1 MDDDGLCELAEE
13 ARQAIASRPS
23 TYVAFDPHH
32 PGQPI
37 KLPGR
42 FALRYGGRGEEQSQ
56 VDRKAAVRRAFNSPF
71 WPFVVATTS
80 AGQEGIDFHQ
90 WCSAVVHWNTPA
102 NPVDFEQREG
112 RVHRFGGHAVRRNV
126 AAAHRAEALRSS
138 EPDVWKAVYDAA
150 RATSGELGDF
160 APYWVFPGPAK
171 IERHVLPYPLS
182 RDQARLDRLKADL
195 AVYRLA
201 FGQPRQEDLL
211 NLLRRQEPGHVGVAD
226 IRRRSRVPACSL
238 PLATEAGQHRRGVRH
253 RPSRQGG
260 SVAPSIRAS
269 GPRPAARCTTRHP
282 ESPSRTTRRH
292 RCRDGRRR
300 RRRSACC

>member
-1 MDDDGLCELAEE
+1 LDSLSMGPVYWQAVLRYCAAGDLQAVLDEHLHTLRSGTADTRLDDEKLCRLADE
-13 ARQAIASRPS
+13 ARLAIASRPS
-23 TYVAFDPHH
+23 TYEAFNPHH
-32 PGQPI
+32 PAERI

-56 VDRKAAVRRAFNSPF
+56 ADRKAVVRRAFNSPF
-71 WPFVVATTS
+71 WPLVVATTS

-126 AAAHRAEALRSS
+126 AAAHRAEALRSP
-138 EPDVWKAVYDAA
+138 EPDVWKALYDAA
-150 RATSGELGDF
+150 QAESGELGDF

-182 RDQARLDRLKADL
+182 RDQAKLDRLKSDL
-195 AVYRLA
+195 ATYRLA

-211 NLLRRQEPGHVGVAD
+211 NLLRRRTTDPAGAPD
-226 IRRRSRVPACSL
+226 IL
-238 PLATEAGQHRRGVRH
+238 DL
-253 RPSRQGG
+253 
-260 SVAPSIRAS
+260 
-269 GPRPAARCTTRHP
+269 RPAVERKP
-282 ESPSRTTRRH
+282 E
-292 RCRDGRRR
+292 
-300 RRRSACC
+300 

>member
-1 MDDDGLCELAEE
+1 MGQVYWQAVLRYCAAGGLQAVLDEHLHTLRSTASDTPLNDEELWKLADE

-32 PGQPI
+32 PRQPI
-37 KLPGR
+37 RLPGR

-56 VDRKAAVRRAFNSPF
+56 VDRKVAVRRAFNSPF

-112 RVHRFGGHAVRRNV
+112 RVHRFGGHAVRRNL
-126 AAAHRAEALRSS
+126 AAAHRADALRSPDS
-138 EPDVWKAVYDAA
+138 DVWKALYDAA
-150 RATSGELGDF
+150 RARSGALGDF

-182 RDQARLDRLKADL
+182 RDQAKLDRLKADL
-195 AVYRLA
+195 VRYRLA

-211 NLLRRQEPGHVGVAD
+211 NLLRRRESEAVGVPD
-226 IRRRSRVPACSL
+226 VL
-238 PLATEAGQHRRGVRH
+238 DL
-253 RPSRQGG
+253 
-260 SVAPSIRAS
+260 
-269 GPRPAARCTTRHP
+269 RPAP
-282 ESPSRTTRRH
+282 E
-292 RCRDGRRR
+292 
-300 RRRSACC
+300 RSQP